1 MASIDISW
9 YQESLADAYKAIDGD
24 SNDAEHDALLALVE
38 IVEAALTAAG
48 AELPPRP
55 DS

>member
-24 SNDAEHDALLALVE
+24 SNDAEHEALLQLVE
-38 IVEAALTAAG
+38 IVESALKDAG
-48 AELPPRP
+48 ADLPPRP